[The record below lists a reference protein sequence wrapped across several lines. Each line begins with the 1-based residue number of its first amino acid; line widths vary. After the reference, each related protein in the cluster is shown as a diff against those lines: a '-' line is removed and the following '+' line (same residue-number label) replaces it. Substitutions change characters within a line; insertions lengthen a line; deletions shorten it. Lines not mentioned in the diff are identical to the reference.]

1 MKKGTRMYDTIKTQK
16 LAKQV
21 RRDIVD
27 LTYQAGTNGT
37 HIGGSLSIVEILSV
51 LYHDILKLNKNNMT
65 DENRDRFILSKGH
78 AAMALYAVMHRVG
91 ILSDE
96 DIASFRK
103 DGSSFSTHPYM
114 NVSKGIEFSTGSLGH
129 GLSLGVG
136 SALALK
142 RKNNTVSKVFVMMGD
157 GECDE
162 GSIWEAAM
170 SASNFG
176 LDNLVLIIDKNRLQL
191 DGFIDEIM
199 KQGSLEDKLSSFG
212 WKVFS
217 TDGHDVDAVYR
228 TFSEALKNQTQPIVI
243 FAHTIKGKGI
253 SFIENKY
260 IWHIGVLNEELHK
273 KAIAE
278 LEGQ

>member
-1 MKKGTRMYDTIKTQK
+1 MFDIKTTQE
-16 LAKQV
+16 LAKKV

-37 HIGGSLSIVEILSV
+37 HIGGSLSIVEVLSV
-51 LYHDILKLNKNNMT
+51 LYHDIMKFDKNNMA
-65 DENRDRFILSKGH
+65 DENRDRFIISKGH
-78 AAMALYAVMHRVG
+78 GAMAQYAVMHRIG

-96 DIASFRK
+96 DMATFKK

-114 NVSKGIEFSTGSLGH
+114 NIKKGIEFSTGSLGH

-142 RKNNTVSKVFVMMGD
+142 RKGNNTSKVFVMMGD

-170 SASNFG
+170 SAANFN
-176 LDNLVLIIDKNRLQL
+176 LDNLVLMIDKNRLQL
-191 DGFIDEIM
+191 DGFIENIM
-199 KQGSLEDKLSSFG
+199 KQGSLEDKWKSFG
-212 WKVFS
+212 WKICKC
-217 TDGHDVDAVYR
+217 DGHNVENIYK
-228 TFSEALKNQTQPIVI
+228 TFTEALKDQKQPTVI

-253 SFIENKY
+253 SFIENQY
-260 IWHIGVLNEELHK
+260 NWHIGVLNDELYKKAVEELE
-273 KAIAE
+273 A
-278 LEGQ
+278 Q

>member
-1 MKKGTRMYDTIKTQK
+1 MFDIKITQE
-16 LAKQV
+16 LAKKV

-37 HIGGSLSIVEILSV
+37 HIGGSLSIVEVLSV
-51 LYHDILKLNKNNMT
+51 LYHDIMKFDKNNMA
-65 DENRDRFILSKGH
+65 DENRDRFIISKGH
-78 AAMALYAVMHRVG
+78 GAMAQYAVMHRIG

-96 DIASFRK
+96 DMATFKK

-114 NVSKGIEFSTGSLGH
+114 NISKGIEFSTGSLGH

-142 RKNNTVSKVFVMMGD
+142 KKNNMTSKVFVMMGD

-170 SASNFG
+170 SATNFN

-191 DGFIDEIM
+191 DGFIENIM
-199 KQGSLEDKLSSFG
+199 KQGSLEDKWKSFG
-212 WKVFS
+212 WKICEC
-217 TDGHDVDAVYR
+217 DGHNVEDIYKVMTEVV
-228 TFSEALKNQTQPIVI
+228 KNQKQPTVI
-243 FAHTIKGKGI
+243 FAHTVKGKGV
-253 SFIENKY
+253 SFIENQY
-260 IWHIGVLNEELHK
+260 NWHIGVLNDDLYQ
-273 KAIAE
+273 KAVKE
-278 LEGQ
+278 LEAQ

>member
-1 MKKGTRMYDTIKTQK
+1 MFDIKITQE
-16 LAKQV
+16 LAKKV

-37 HIGGSLSIVEILSV
+37 HIGGSLSIVEVLSV
-51 LYHDILKLNKNNMT
+51 LYHDIMKFDKNNMA
-65 DENRDRFILSKGH
+65 DENRDRFIISKGH
-78 AAMALYAVMHRVG
+78 GAMAQYAVMHRIG

-96 DIASFRK
+96 DMATFKK

-114 NVSKGIEFSTGSLGH
+114 NISKGIEFSTGSLGH

-142 RKNNTVSKVFVMMGD
+142 KKNNMTSKVFVMMGD

-170 SASNFG
+170 SATNFN

-191 DGFIDEIM
+191 DGFIENIM
-199 KQGSLEDKLSSFG
+199 KQGSLEDKWKSFG
-212 WKVFS
+212 WKICEC
-217 TDGHDVDAVYR
+217 DGHNVEDIYKVLTEVV
-228 TFSEALKNQTQPIVI
+228 KNQKQPTVI
-243 FAHTIKGKGI
+243 FAHTVKGKGV
-253 SFIENKY
+253 SFIENQY
-260 IWHIGVLNEELHK
+260 NWHIGVLNDDLYQ
-273 KAIAE
+273 KAVKE
-278 LEGQ
+278 LEAQ

>member
-1 MKKGTRMYDTIKTQK
+1 MFDIKTTQE
-16 LAKQV
+16 LAKKV

-37 HIGGSLSIVEILSV
+37 HIGGSLSIVEVLSV
-51 LYHDILKLNKNNMT
+51 LYHDIMKFDKNNMA
-65 DENRDRFILSKGH
+65 DENRDRFIISKGH
-78 AAMALYAVMHRVG
+78 GAMAQYAVMHRIG

-96 DIASFRK
+96 DMATFKK

-114 NVSKGIEFSTGSLGH
+114 NIKKGIEFSTGSLGH

-142 RKNNTVSKVFVMMGD
+142 RKGNNTSKVFVMMGD

-170 SASNFG
+170 SAANFN
-176 LDNLVLIIDKNRLQL
+176 LDNLVLMIDKNRLQL
-191 DGFIDEIM
+191 DGFIENIM
-199 KQGSLEDKLSSFG
+199 KQGSLEDKWKSFG
-212 WKVFS
+212 WKICKC
-217 TDGHDVDAVYR
+217 DGHNIENIYK
-228 TFSEALKNQTQPIVI
+228 TFTEALKDQEQPTVI

-253 SFIENKY
+253 SFIENQY
-260 IWHIGVLNEELHK
+260 NWHIGVLNDELYKKAVEELE
-273 KAIAE
+273 A
-278 LEGQ
+278 Q

>member
-1 MKKGTRMYDTIKTQK
+1 MYNMMKTLT

-21 RRDIVD
+21 RRDIID
-27 LTYQAGTNGT
+27 LTYKAGTNGT
-37 HIGGSLSIVEILSV
+37 HIGGSLSIVEVLSV
-51 LYHDILKLNKNNMT
+51 LYNDILKLNKSDMT
-65 DENRDRFILSKGH
+65 DDTRDRFILSKGH
-78 AAMALYAVMHRVG
+78 GAMAQYAVMHRVG

-96 DIASFRK
+96 DIASFKK

-114 NVSKGIEFSTGSLGH
+114 NVKKGIEFSTGSLGH

-142 RKNNTVSKVFVMMGD
+142 RKNNVTSKVFVMMGD

-176 LDNLVLIIDKNRLQL
+176 LNNLVLIIDKNRLQL
-191 DGFIDEIM
+191 DGFIEEIM
-199 KQGSLEDKLSSFG
+199 KQDSLEDKWSSFG
-212 WKVFS
+212 WKVYG
-217 TDGHDVDAVYR
+217 TDGHDVDAIYK
-228 TFSEALKNQTQPIVI
+228 TFSEALINQKQPVVV
-243 FAHTIKGKGI
+243 FAHTIKGKGV

-260 IWHIGVLNEELHK
+260 NWHIGVLNDELYK
-273 KAIAE
+273 KAIEE
-278 LEGQ
+278 LEA

>member
-1 MKKGTRMYDTIKTQK
+1 MFDIKTTQE
-16 LAKQV
+16 LAKKV

-37 HIGGSLSIVEILSV
+37 HIGGSLSIVEVLSV
-51 LYHDILKLNKNNMT
+51 LYHDIMKFDKNNMV
-65 DENRDRFILSKGH
+65 DENRDRFIISKGH
-78 AAMALYAVMHRVG
+78 GAMAQYAVMHRIG

-96 DIASFRK
+96 DMATFKK

-114 NVSKGIEFSTGSLGH
+114 NIKKGIEFSTGSLGH

-142 RKNNTVSKVFVMMGD
+142 RKGNNTSKVFVMMGD

-170 SASNFG
+170 SAANFN
-176 LDNLVLIIDKNRLQL
+176 LDNLVLMIDKNRLQL
-191 DGFIDEIM
+191 DGFIENIM
-199 KQGSLEDKLSSFG
+199 KQGSLEDKWKSFG
-212 WKVFS
+212 WKICKC
-217 TDGHDVDAVYR
+217 DGHNIENIYK
-228 TFSEALKNQTQPIVI
+228 TFTEALKDQEQPTVI

-253 SFIENKY
+253 SFIENQY
-260 IWHIGVLNEELHK
+260 NWHIGVLNDELYKKAVEELE
-273 KAIAE
+273 A
-278 LEGQ
+278 Q

>member
-1 MKKGTRMYDTIKTQK
+1 MYNMMKTLT

-21 RRDIVD
+21 RRDIID
-27 LTYQAGTNGT
+27 LTYKAGTNGT
-37 HIGGSLSIVEILSV
+37 HIGGSLSIVEVLSV
-51 LYHDILKLNKNNMT
+51 LYNDILKLNKSDMT
-65 DENRDRFILSKGH
+65 DDTRDRFILSKGH
-78 AAMALYAVMHRVG
+78 GAMAQYAVMHRVG

-96 DIASFRK
+96 DIASFKK

-114 NVSKGIEFSTGSLGH
+114 NVKKGIEFSTGSLGH

-142 RKNNTVSKVFVMMGD
+142 RKNNVTSKVFVMMGD

-176 LDNLVLIIDKNRLQL
+176 LNNLVLIIDKNRLQL
-191 DGFIDEIM
+191 DGFIEEIM
-199 KQGSLEDKLSSFG
+199 KQDSLEDKWSSFG
-212 WKVFS
+212 WKVYS
-217 TDGHDVDAVYR
+217 TDGHDVDAIYK
-228 TFSEALKNQTQPIVI
+228 TFSEASINQKQPVVV
-243 FAHTIKGKGI
+243 FAHTIKGKGV

-260 IWHIGVLNEELHK
+260 NWHIGVLNDELYK
-273 KAIAE
+273 KAIEE
-278 LEGQ
+278 LEA